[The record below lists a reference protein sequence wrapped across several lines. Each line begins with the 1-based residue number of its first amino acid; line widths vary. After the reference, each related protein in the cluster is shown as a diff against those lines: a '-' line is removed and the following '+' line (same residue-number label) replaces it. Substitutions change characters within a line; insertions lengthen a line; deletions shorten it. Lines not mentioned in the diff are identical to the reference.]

1 MRAHKALQKE
11 KIPAPVRQLLAALRQ
26 AGYKAYP
33 VGGCVRDLLRGVPPH
48 DWDITTSATPEQA
61 EAALTGWRVIETGVK
76 HGTVTVLAGEYP
88 VELTTFRG
96 EGGYTDGRHPDHVTF
111 GVTPEEDLARRDFT
125 IGAMAWDTEND
136 RLLDPY
142 GGQRD
147 LENGLLRAVGD
158 PDRRF
163 AEDALRILRG
173 LRFAATLGFAI
184 EPETAAALRRNAD
197 RLRELSAERVRGEL
211 QKLLCGEAAVPVL
224 RDYVEVIGVVLPEL
238 LPMVGFGQNNPHHCK
253 DVWEHTLTVLQNVP
267 PEPELRWA
275 ALLHDVEKPACC
287 TSDEDGIRHFK
298 GHQEKGAQTA
308 ERILRRLHCETR
320 FITDVTE
327 LIRIHDIRFPAT
339 VEMATRWAGR
349 WGERRFLQ
357 FLALRRADTLGQAH
371 PEEAEP
377 YYLAMIEAYD
387 EAKRRNACFTVRQLA
402 VSGDDLTGLGLS
414 GPAVGEALRQ
424 LLRAVQSGA
433 LPNERNALL
442 AAAREPQKPE

>member
-1 MRAHKALQKE
+1 MRTQEVLKKE
-11 KIPAPVRQLLAALRQ
+11 NIPAPVRELLRALRQ
-26 AGYKAYP
+26 AGYEAYP
-33 VGGCVRDLLRGVPPH
+33 VGGCVRDLLLGVSPH
-48 DWDITTSATPEQA
+48 DWDMTTAATPCQA
-61 EAALTGWRVIETGVK
+61 ETALTGWHIVETGIK
-76 HGTVTVLAGEYP
+76 HGTITVLAGEYP

-96 EGGYTDGRHPDHVTF
+96 ESGYADGRHPDHVTF
-111 GVTPEEDLARRDFT
+111 GVTLQEDLARRDFT
-125 IGAMAWDTEND
+125 IGAMAWDTEKD
-136 RLLDPY
+136 CLIDPF

-147 LENGLLRAVGD
+147 LENRLIRAVGD

-163 AEDALRILRG
+163 AEDGLRILRG

-184 EPETAAALRRNAD
+184 EPETAAAMRRNAD
-197 RLRELSAERVRGEL
+197 RLRGLSPERVRGEL
-211 QKLLCGEAAVPVL
+211 EKLLCGKAAVPVL
-224 RDYVEVIGVVLPEL
+224 RDDVDIIGAVLPEL
-238 LPMVGFGQNNPHHCK
+238 LPMVGFRQNNPHHCK
-253 DVWEHTLTVLQNVP
+253 DGWEHTLTVLQNVP

-287 TSDEDGIRHFK
+287 TVDEAGIRHFK

-339 VEMATRWAGR
+339 TEMATRWAGR

-377 YYLAMIEAYD
+377 YDRAMREAYA
-387 EAKRRNACFTVRQLA
+387 EAKRQNACFTVRQLA

-424 LLRAVQSGA
+424 LLRTVQSGA
-433 LPNERNALL
+433 LPNERSALL
-442 AAAREPQKPE
+442 AAAREPKKG